1 MDVWWGVDFI
11 IEPVLWIVELLT
23 GEIDVV
29 RWGVEVKIFFVDEWI
44 AVVIILFVVIECVIA
59 E

>member
-1 MDVWWGVDFI
+1 MDVWWGVDFV

-23 GEIDVV
+23 GEIDDV

>member
-1 MDVWWGVDFI
+1 MDVWWGVDFV

>member
-1 MDVWWGVDFI
+1 MDVWWGVDFV

-23 GEIDVV
+23 GEIDDV

-44 AVVIILFVVIECVIA
+44 SVVIILFVVIECVIA